1 MTKRMMGRVDL
12 HLHTT
17 ASDGVLSPSRIVRY
31 AKEKGLKAIAIT
43 DHDTIDGNTEALDE
57 GARLSLEVIPG
68 VEISAQFELGSMH
81 ILGFFIDIGN
91 RGLNERLSLLQETRA
106 KRNPKMV
113 QKLRELGV
121 EISYDEV
128 FQASGGGQ
136 VGRPHFAQVL
146 LKKGYVNTMQEAF
159 DRYLGKGA
167 PAYVHKFRFDPRE
180 AMKLIREA
188 RGIPVLA
195 HPFTL
200 HLESAHQL
208 NGLLAEMVQLGLMG
222 IEISYPEHT
231 KDQISLYKGLAEK
244 HGLLVTGGSDYHG
257 IETGKVDIGIGSRDM
272 RLSYSMVEAMKEALD
287 LNS

>member
-1 MTKRMMGRVDL
+1 MGRVDL
-12 HLHTT
+12 HLHTSV
-17 ASDGVLSPSRIVRY
+17 SDGVLSPSRIVRY
-31 AKEKGLKAIAIT
+31 AKEKGLRAIAIT
-43 DHDTIDGNTEALDE
+43 DHDTIDGNGEALDE
-57 GARLSLEVIPG
+57 GAKLGLEVIPG
-68 VEISAQFELGSMH
+68 VEISAQFDVGSMH

-91 RGLNERLSLLQETRA
+91 KELREKLSLLQETRA

-113 QKLRELGV
+113 QKLRELGM

-128 FQASGGGQ
+128 LHASGGGQ

-146 LKKGYVNTMQEAF
+146 MKKGYVNTVQEAF

-167 PAYVHKFRFDPRE
+167 PAYVDKFRFDPKE
-180 AMKLIREA
+180 AMGLIREA

-200 HLESAHQL
+200 HIPSPHQL
-208 NGLLAEMVQLGLMG
+208 NALLFELVQLGLMG

-231 KDQISLYKGLAEK
+231 KEQISLYKGLAEK

-257 IETGKVDIGIGSRDM
+257 IEANKGEIGVGSRDL

-287 LNS
+287 LSS

>member
-1 MTKRMMGRVDL
+1 MIGRVDL

-17 ASDGVLSPSRIVRY
+17 ASDGVLSPSTIVRY
-31 AKEKGLKAIAIT
+31 AKGKGLKAIAIT
-43 DHDTIDGNTEALDE
+43 DHDTIDGNAEALDE
-57 GARLSLEVIPG
+57 GAKLGLEVIPG
-68 VEISAQFELGSMH
+68 VEISAQFDLGSMH

-91 RGLNERLSLLQETRA
+91 KGLKERLSLLQETRA

-121 EISYDEV
+121 EVSYDEV
-128 FQASGGGQ
+128 VHASGGGQ
-136 VGRPHFAQVL
+136 VGRPHFAHVL
-146 LKKGYVNTMQEAF
+146 LKKGYVSTVQEAF

-167 PAYVHKFRFDPRE
+167 PAYVSKFRFDPKE
-180 AMKLIREA
+180 AMGLIREA
-188 RGIPVLA
+188 QGIPVLA

-200 HLESAHQL
+200 HIPSPHQL
-208 NGLLAEMVQLGLMG
+208 SVLLAELVQLGLMG

-231 KDQISLYKGLAEK
+231 EDQISLYKDLAEK

-257 IETGKVDIGIGSRDM
+257 IEADKVEIGIGWGDM

-287 LNS
+287 LDS

>member
-1 MTKRMMGRVDL
+1 MKQRIMGRVDL

-31 AKEKGLKAIAIT
+31 AKGKGLKAIAIT
-43 DHDTIDGNTEALDE
+43 DHDTIDGNAEALDE

-81 ILGFFIDIGN
+81 ILGFFIDIRN
-91 RGLNERLSLLQETRA
+91 KGLNERLSLLQETRA
-106 KRNPKMV
+106 KRNPKIV

-180 AMKLIREA
+180 AMGLIREA

-200 HLESAHQL
+200 HIASAHQL
-208 NGLLAEMVQLGLMG
+208 NALLAEMVQLGLMG

-257 IETGKVDIGIGSRDM
+257 IEAGKVDVGVGSSDM

>member
-1 MTKRMMGRVDL
+1 MIGRVDL

-17 ASDGVLSPSRIVRY
+17 ASDGVLSPSTIVRY
-31 AKEKGLKAIAIT
+31 AKGKGLKAIAIT
-43 DHDTIDGNTEALDE
+43 DHDTIDGNAEALDE
-57 GARLSLEVIPG
+57 GAKLGLEVIPG
-68 VEISAQFELGSMH
+68 VEISAQFDLGSMH

-91 RGLNERLSLLQETRA
+91 KGLKERLSLLQETRA

-128 FQASGGGQ
+128 VHASGGGQ
-136 VGRPHFAQVL
+136 VGRPHFAHVL
-146 LKKGYVNTMQEAF
+146 LKKGYVSTVQEAF
-159 DRYLGKGA
+159 DQYLGKGA
-167 PAYVHKFRFDPRE
+167 PAYVNKFRFDPKE
-180 AMKLIREA
+180 AMGLIREA
-188 RGIPVLA
+188 QGIPVLA

-200 HLESAHQL
+200 HIPSPHQL
-208 NGLLAEMVQLGLMG
+208 SAILAELVQLGLMG

-231 KDQISLYKGLAEK
+231 EDQISLYKDLAEK

-257 IETGKVDIGIGSRDM
+257 IEADKVEIGIGWGDM

-287 LNS
+287 LDS

>member
-1 MTKRMMGRVDL
+1 MMGRVDL

-43 DHDTIDGNTEALDE
+43 DHDTIDGNGEALDE
-57 GARLSLEVIPG
+57 GAKLGLEVIPG
-68 VEISAQFELGSMH
+68 VEISAQFDVGSMH

-91 RGLNERLSLLQETRA
+91 KGLKEKLSLLQETRV

-113 QKLRELGV
+113 RKLRELGM

-128 FQASGGGQ
+128 LHASGGGQ

-146 LKKGYVNTMQEAF
+146 VKKGYVNTVQEAF

-167 PAYVHKFRFDPRE
+167 PAYVDKFRFDPKE
-180 AMKLIREA
+180 AMGLIREA
-188 RGIPVLA
+188 RGVPVLA

-200 HLESAHQL
+200 HIPFPNQL
-208 NGLLAEMVQLGLMG
+208 NTLLAEMVQWGLMG

-231 KDQISLYKGLAEK
+231 EEQISLYKGLAEK

-257 IETGKVDIGIGSRDM
+257 IEVDKVEIGVGSRDL
-272 RLSYSMVEAMKEALD
+272 RLSYSMVKAIKEALD
-287 LNS
+287 VSS

>member
-1 MTKRMMGRVDL
+1 MGWVDL

-31 AKEKGLKAIAIT
+31 AKEQGLQAIAIT
-43 DHDTIDGNTEALDE
+43 DHDTIEGNGEALDE
-57 GARLSLEVIPG
+57 GAKLSLEVIPG
-68 VEISAQFELGSMH
+68 VEISAQFDLGSMH

-91 RGLNERLSLLQETRA
+91 KALKERLSLLQETRA

-113 QKLRELGV
+113 QKLRKLGV

-128 FQASGGGQ
+128 LHASGGGQ

-146 LKKGYVNTMQEAF
+146 MNKGYVNTMQDAF

-167 PAYVHKFRFDPRE
+167 PAYVDKFRFEPKE
-180 AMKLIREA
+180 AMGLIREA
-188 RGIPVLA
+188 GGIPVLA

-200 HLESAHQL
+200 HIPSPNQLSA
-208 NGLLAEMVQLGLMG
+208 LLGELVQLGLWG

-231 KDQISLYKGLAEK
+231 KDHISLYKGLAEK

-257 IETGKVDIGIGSRDM
+257 IDADKVEIGIGSTDM

-287 LNS
+287 LNP

>member
-1 MTKRMMGRVDL
+1 MGFVDL
-12 HLHTT
+12 HLHTS

-43 DHDTIDGNTEALDE
+43 DHDTIDGNAEALNE
-57 GARLSLEVIPG
+57 GAKVDLEVIPG
-68 VEISAQFELGSMH
+68 VEISAQFDLGSMH

-91 RGLNERLSLLQETRA
+91 KSIKERLSLLQETRA

-113 QKLRELGV
+113 EKLRELGV

-128 FQASGGGQ
+128 LHASGGGQ

-146 LKKGYVNTMQEAF
+146 LKKGYIHTVQEAF

-167 PAYVHKFRFDPRE
+167 PAYVDKFRFAPKE
-180 AMKLIREA
+180 AMGLIREA

-200 HLESAHQL
+200 HIPSQHQL
-208 NGLLAEMVQLGLMG
+208 NALLAELVRWGLMG
-222 IEISYPEHT
+222 IEVYYPEHT
-231 KDQISLYKGLAEK
+231 EDQIALYKDLAEK

-257 IETGKVDIGIGSRDM
+257 IEADKAEIGIGLEDM
-272 RLSYSMVEAMKEALD
+272 RLSYSLVEAMKEALD

>member
-1 MTKRMMGRVDL
+1 MMGRVDL

-31 AKEKGLKAIAIT
+31 AKGKGLKAIAIT
-43 DHDTIDGNTEALDE
+43 DHDTIDGNAEALDE
-57 GARLSLEVIPG
+57 GAKLGIEVIPG
-68 VEISAQFELGSMH
+68 VEISVQFDLGSMH

-91 RGLNERLSLLQETRA
+91 QGLNESLSLLQETRA
-106 KRNPKMV
+106 GRNPKMV
-113 QKLRELGV
+113 QKLRELGL

-128 FQASGGGQ
+128 LHASGGGQ

-146 LKKGYVNTMQEAF
+146 VKKGYVNTVQEAF
-159 DRYLGKGA
+159 DRYLRKGA
-167 PAYVHKFRFDPRE
+167 PAYVDKFRFDPKE
-180 AMKLIREA
+180 AMELIREA
-188 RGIPVLA
+188 GGIPVLA

-200 HLESAHQL
+200 HIPSPHQL
-208 NGLLAEMVQLGLMG
+208 NALLAELVQLGLMG

-257 IETGKVDIGIGSRDM
+257 IEADKVEIGIGSRDM
-272 RLSYSMVEAMKEALD
+272 RLSYTMVEAMKEALD
-287 LNS
+287 FDS